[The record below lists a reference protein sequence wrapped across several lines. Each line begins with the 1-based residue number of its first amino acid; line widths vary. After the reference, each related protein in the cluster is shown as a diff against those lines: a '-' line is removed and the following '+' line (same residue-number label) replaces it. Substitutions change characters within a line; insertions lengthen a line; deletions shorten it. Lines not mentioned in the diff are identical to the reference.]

1 MKDTKRRAESVWLD
15 ERIEHHAKAGDTPE
29 QIAKRLGISKW
40 SVKNRMRKL
49 GLKWVRA

>member
-1 MKDTKRRAESVWLD
+1 MAVQRSTESVWID
-15 ERIEHHAKAGDTPE
+15 ERIAHHAKAGDTPE

-40 SVKNRMRKL
+40 AVKDRMRKL